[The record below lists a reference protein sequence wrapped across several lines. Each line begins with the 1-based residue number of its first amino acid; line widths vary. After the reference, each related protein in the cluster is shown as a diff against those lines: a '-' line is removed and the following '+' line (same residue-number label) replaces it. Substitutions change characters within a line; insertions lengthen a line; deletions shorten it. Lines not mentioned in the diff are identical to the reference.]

1 MKNNELSFFLR
12 AAIAQRATCEI
23 YELLQRHGL
32 VAFAQA
38 LAPWSARAI
47 ADVLSLLPP
56 ATRTAVWLHLPAA
69 NGRALRAAGLAPCH
83 TPQAAAHPPC
93 DVAPTGAPWASS
105 PLLNPARD
113 RPVVARR
120 PAAPPPEHRLARPTL
135 CH

>member
-12 AAIAQRATCEI
+12 AAIAQRATSEI

-56 ATRTAVWLHLPAA
+56 AMRTAVWLHLPAA
-69 NGRALRAAGLAPCH
+69 NGRALRAAGL
-83 TPQAAAHPPC
+83 TPRNTPPAAAHPPR
-93 DVAPTGAPWASS
+93 DVAPTGVPLAPS
-105 PLLNPARD
+105 PRLNPARD
-113 RPVVARR
+113 RPEAAHRSVAS
-120 PAAPPPEHRLARPTL
+120 PPEHGLARPAL

>member
-1 MKNNELSFFLR
+1 MKNNDLSFFLR
-12 AAIAQRATCEI
+12 AAIAQRATSEI

-69 NGRALRAAGLAPCH
+69 NGRALRAAGLTPCN
-83 TPQAAAHPPC
+83 TPPAAAHPPR
-93 DVAPTGAPWASS
+93 DAAGVAWASS

-113 RPVVARR
+113 RPVAARR

>member
-1 MKNNELSFFLR
+1 MKNNDLSFFLR
-12 AAIAQRATCEI
+12 AAIAQRATSEI

-38 LAPWSARAI
+38 LSPWSARAI

-69 NGRALRAAGLAPCH
+69 NGRALRAAGLTPCN
-83 TPQAAAHPPC
+83 TPRDA
-93 DVAPTGAPWASS
+93 APTGVPSAPS
-105 PLLNPARD
+105 PRLNPARD
-113 RPVVARR
+113 RPEAAHRPVAR
-120 PAAPPPEHRLARPTL
+120 PTEHDLARPAL